1 MLSLISRD
9 VLDPMLRGTEVGK
22 KTREKKEVLRYR
34 NGTEGK
40 RERFVPSVT
49 DTRQKEKKEPESLD
63 NWEYPKLFF
72 FVSQIYKAFLDCHD
86 GHHIKN

>member
-40 RERFVPSVT
+40 RERFVPCVM
-49 DTRQKEKKEPESLD
+49 DTRQKKRNQRVWTIGNTHNCSSLFR
-63 NWEYPKLFF
+63 K
-72 FVSQIYKAFLDCHD
+72 YKAFLDCHD

>member
-40 RERFVPSVT
+40 RERFVPCVM
-49 DTRQKEKKEPESLD
+49 DTRQKKRNQRVWTIGNTQNCSSLFRK
-63 NWEYPKLFF
+63 YIRR
-72 FVSQIYKAFLDCHD
+72 S
-86 GHHIKN
+86 